1 MKKKE
6 ADYLQAFVPL
16 ALNTGYICKKSDQ
29 TKNEVYETWRSV
41 NILGIFFLF
50 FFFFFFFFFLDL
62 WKLVNVTRLKPVV
75 FLASARN
82 PLWKVLAAG
91 CALLVLGRRRRHRIA
106 KKSRKRS
113 PRVCIA
119 DTPYLKLIKGTS
131 CCHRVVL
138 PSRSSWLQ
146 WVVVFIFVFLSF
158 FSCCS
163 ICNPQNPCSI
173 FQLDKQSSRLSPTM
187 MKLMTMLMLMTMV
200 MPMALLTLLFPPWR
214 LLLPPLLLHLPPLL
228 WFVYMFYFEQCF
240 IQLYLFIY
248 LL

>member
-1 MKKKE
+1 MK
-6 ADYLQAFVPL
+6 
-16 ALNTGYICKKSDQ
+16 C
-29 TKNEVYETWRSV
+29 TKRGDPSIFWVSFFFF
-41 NILGIFFLF
+41 LLFFLF
-50 FFFFFFFFFLDL
+50 FSSFFSFFFFFFFLDL

-91 CALLVLGRRRRHRIA
+91 CALLVLGRRRRHRSA

-131 CCHRVVL
+131 CFHRVVL

-158 FSCCS
+158 FSCSLFSLARYVTRKTLAAFFSSTNNQAVYLRRWWSWWRCWCWWRWWCRWPYSLCS
-163 ICNPQNPCSI
+163 FHLGDCCCRRCCCTYRRSCGSSTCFILNSVLSNYIYLSI
-173 FQLDKQSSRLSPTM
+173 FYKCFISS
-187 MKLMTMLMLMTMV
+187 
-200 MPMALLTLLFPPWR
+200 F
-214 LLLPPLLLHLPPLL
+214 
-228 WFVYMFYFEQCF
+228 FYFV
-240 IQLYLFIY
+240 
-248 LL
+248 

>member
-1 MKKKE
+1 M
-6 ADYLQAFVPL
+6 
-16 ALNTGYICKKSDQ
+16 
-29 TKNEVYETWRSV
+29 RSV
-41 NILGIFFLF
+41 SFSHRHTLYSSNSFISIFHLSITCIQTFSNRHSIKLGDEAPAALADDTIIL
-50 FFFFFFFFFLDL
+50 
-62 WKLVNVTRLKPVV
+62 
-75 FLASARN
+75 
-82 PLWKVLAAG
+82 
-91 CALLVLGRRRRHRIA
+91 
-106 KKSRKRS
+106 
-113 PRVCIA
+113 
-119 DTPYLKLIKGTS
+119 
-131 CCHRVVL
+131 
-138 PSRSSWLQ
+138 SS
-146 WVVVFIFVFLSF
+146 
-158 FSCCS
+158 S